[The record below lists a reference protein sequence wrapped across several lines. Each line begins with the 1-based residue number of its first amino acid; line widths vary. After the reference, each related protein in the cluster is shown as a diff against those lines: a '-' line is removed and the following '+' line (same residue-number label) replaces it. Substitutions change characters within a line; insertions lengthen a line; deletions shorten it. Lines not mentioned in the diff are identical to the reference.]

1 MDPVVLMNLLFDLI
15 IVILGIA
22 VYTKK
27 KDILLMWVSIAFLFF
42 ALSYVLV
49 VLGVTDS
56 MVLIPLRA
64 IGYLSVIAGIVLCR
78 RHAK

>member
-27 KDILLMWVSIAFLFF
+27 KGILLMWVSIAFLFF